1 MSEWNKV
8 RLEQWGVAVMGI
20 LAYVLA
26 LYAEG
31 VYRLVKD
38 ASAFG
43 GAGIFVV
50 FMVGMFTKFGSA
62 TSAVVSLAV
71 GASVW
76 LVARCGFDFEFSYL
90 LGLVTAFGSY
100 VVVVL
105 NPGSDRREPLVALGA
120 SDPSCKDA
128 S

>member
-1 MSEWNKV
+1 MRPGMSEWNKV

-50 FMVGMFTKFGSA
+50 FMVGMFAKFGSA

-90 LGLVTAFGSY
+90 LGW
-100 VVVVL
+100 
-105 NPGSDRREPLVALGA
+105 
-120 SDPSCKDA
+120 
-128 S
+128 